1 MKKSNVNPFL
11 KKKNIQKPKYFEIKK
26 KTNKTKLLKLKRCE
40 DKIED
45 VI

>member
-26 KTNKTKLLKLKRCE
+26 TNKTKLLKLKRCE